1 MPDSGTDLGADLY
14 GLYKMAKV
22 NLPDVA
28 NEYGAAASQV
38 AATDASVAGAFT
50 RSSEFGGTYGSAYQ
64 SWLDVRDTIKRYLSD
79 SSTNLQDTAQA
90 LLTAVDAYSA
100 SDNGAATELSRL
112 KNENGLK

>member
-28 NEYGAAASQV
+28 NEYAAAASQV
-38 AATDASVAGAFT
+38 AATDASGAFT

-64 SWLDVRDTIKRYLSD
+64 PWLEVRDTIKRYLSD
-79 SSTNLQDTAQA
+79 TNTNLQDTAQA